1 MSITRSETSFYKKNG
16 YLVKDQLISKK
27 DINKLNTLINK
38 IVTKEKN
45 SRRKVKDQGG
55 TQSYDNYHFVF
66 NSKSSKNKEILR
78 LNNPQNNNKLFYDL
92 SRNKQII
99 DIVKKLIGGTVRF
112 HLGKLNFKLPNK
124 KKGSLV
130 DWHQDFA
137 FYPHTNDDLITVGIY
152 LEDCYEKNGPLK
164 VIKGS
169 HKKELFSHHSN
180 DNYFVG
186 KINTKK
192 NKINF
197 KKTVSLTGKAGS
209 VAFFHCR
216 TIHGSGLNH
225 TNGSRPL
232 ILFGYRATDAW
243 PIINDGN
250 PHPETNFENYDA
262 NIIYGK
268 KSIVPRC
275 TDVPVIIP
283 LPKKK
288 HYVSIYQL
296 QKSN

>member
-66 NSKSSKNKEILR
+66 NSNSSKNKEILR

-92 SRNKQII
+92 SRNKKII

-130 DWHQDFA
+130 EWHQDFA

-152 LEDCYEKNGPLK
+152 LEDCDEVNGPLK

-169 HKKELFSHHSN
+169 HKQKLFSHHSN

-192 NKINF
+192 NKINL
-197 KKTVSLTGKAGS
+197 KKSVSLTGKAGS

-232 ILFGYRATDAW
+232 ILFGYRACDAW
-243 PIINDGN
+243 PLINDGN
-250 PHPETNFENYDA
+250 PHPEVNLENYDK
-262 NIIYGK
+262 NIIVGN
-268 KSIVPRC
+268 KSIKPRLTNVP
-275 TDVPVIIP
+275 TIIP

-288 HYVSIYQL
+288 HYVSIYEL
-296 QKSN
+296 QKN

>member
-1 MSITRSETSFYKKNG
+1 MSISISETNFYKKNG
-16 YLVKDQLISKK
+16 FLIKKNLISEK
-27 DINKLNTLINK
+27 DINKLNILISK

-45 SRRKVKDQGG
+45 SKKKVKDQGG
-55 TQSYDNYHFVF
+55 TQSYDNFHFVF
-66 NSKSSKNKEILR
+66 NNNSRKNKEILR
-78 LNNPQNNNKLFYDL
+78 LNNPQNKNKLFYDL
-92 SRNKQII
+92 SRNKKII
-99 DIVKKLIGGTVRF
+99 NIVKILIGGSVRF

-124 KKGSLV
+124 KKGSEIA
-130 DWHQDFA
+130 WHQDWA

-152 LEDCYEKNGPLK
+152 LEDCDEKNGPLK

-169 HKKELFSHHSN
+169 HKKDVFSHHN
-180 DNYFVG
+180 NKNYFVG

-192 NKINF
+192 DKIDL

-209 VAFFHCR
+209 VIFFHCR
-216 TIHGSGLNH
+216 TIHGSGCNH

-232 ILFGYRATDAW
+232 ILFGYRACDAW

-268 KSIVPRC
+268 KTIVPRC
-275 TDVPVIIP
+275 TNVPVIIP

-296 QKSN
+296 QKDN